1 LLVGTVGGDAVTQQC
16 GRVLCTGMAF
26 VDQLE
31 AFKSE
36 RLAPILGAG
45 RTSLTADAPGDAAQL
60 LQIALANEINVSE
73 LAAAWMPTTREL
85 DVKLAFA
92 RQAGDEAGHFQ
103 LVDRLAALG
112 IDLSAFQAPP
122 DNPLFAYMKALP
134 TTVERIAAGLF
145 TLESIAHGVNENF
158 MAYCAARGDDETVRI
173 YREYIQPDEQRH
185 QQLGQQL
192 IGKYA
197 ATPEAQELARATVAR
212 LLEIAGATR
221 ATAAAR
227 LGTAC
232 FPGC

>member
-1 LLVGTVGGDAVTQQC
+1 
-16 GRVLCTGMAF
+16 MAF

-31 AFKSE
+31 AFKAE

-45 RTSLTADAPGDAAQL
+45 RTSLAADAPGDATQL

-73 LAAAWMPTTREL
+73 LAAAWMPSTREL

-103 LVDRLAALG
+103 LVADRLAALG
-112 IDLSAFQAPP
+112 FDVASFAPT
-122 DNPLFAYMKALP
+122 DNPLFQYLRGLT
-134 TTVERIAAGLF
+134 TTVERIAAGLV
-145 TLESIAHGVNENF
+145 TLESIAYGVNENF
-158 MAYCAARGDDETVRI
+158 MALCEQRGDLATVEI
-173 YREYIQPDEQRH
+173 YRAYIQPDEQRH

-192 IGKYA
+192 IARYA
-197 ATPEAQELARATVAR
+197 TTPELQQLAHTTVAR

>member
-1 LLVGTVGGDAVTQQC
+1 MEC
-16 GRVLCTGMAF
+16 RMAF

-45 RTSLTADAPGDAAQL
+45 RTSLSAEVPPGQATQL
-60 LQIALANEINVSE
+60 LQVALANEINVAE
-73 LAAAWMPTTREL
+73 LAAAWMPSTREL

-103 LVDRLAALG
+103 LVADRLAALG
-112 IDLSAFQAPP
+112 FDIAGFAPG
-122 DNPLFAYMKALP
+122 DNPMFQYLRGLG
-134 TTVERIAAGLF
+134 TTVERIAAGLV
-145 TLESIAHGVNENF
+145 TLESIAYGVNENF
-158 MAYCAARGDDETVRI
+158 MALCEHRGDLETVRI
-173 YREYIQPDEQRH
+173 YSEYIQPDEQRH

-192 IGKYA
+192 IAKYA
-197 ATPEAQELARATVAR
+197 TTPELQQLAQATVAR

-221 ATAAAR
+221 AAAATR